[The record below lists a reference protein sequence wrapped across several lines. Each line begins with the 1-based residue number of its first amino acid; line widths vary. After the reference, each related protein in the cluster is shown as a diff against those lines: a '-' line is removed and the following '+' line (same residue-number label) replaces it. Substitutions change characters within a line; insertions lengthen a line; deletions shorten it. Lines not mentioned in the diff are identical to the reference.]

1 MVWSLFIID
10 LMGLFFYNKIGSII
24 SIGDLP
30 TTNIIEPDLDKKILW
45 EWLQLMEYMAENGGQ
60 HMRIGLDLTSGFLVF
75 SRMAAILKRYLEYN
89 RFITIEAYDRTRHYD
104 LLVTNNPIHKKEQT
118 PVYYLKNDLDM
129 EDLAAIRQLLF
140 T

>member
-1 MVWSLFIID
+1 
-10 LMGLFFYNKIGSII
+10 
-24 SIGDLP
+24 
-30 TTNIIEPDLDKKILW
+30 
-45 EWLQLMEYMAENGGQ
+45 
-60 HMRIGLDLTSGFLVF
+60 MRIGLDLTSGFLVF

-89 RFITIEAYDRTRHYD
+89 RFITIEAYDELD
-104 LLVTNNPIHKKEQT
+104 IMICWLPITPFIRRNKP